1 MVTLGGN
8 MKFLK
13 RLLCD
18 HEWSTPEKEIDS
30 YINWDG
36 YKVRVFECRCV
47 KCGKRKRREYG

>member
-1 MVTLGGN
+1 

-18 HEWSTPEKEIDS
+18 HEWSTPEKEINS

-36 YKVRVFECRCV
+36 YKVRVFECQCV
-47 KCGKRKRREYG
+47 KCGKRKRRVWLIRCS